1 MVEFK
6 AEGMSRATTPVAITQ
21 SSKSSLGESFH
32 TLGDAGPSQGDRVSE
47 SHFTRPCSLFHEQNS
62 LIPFTS
68 TEHTQPYDE
77 GASTPPDSMPGDAS
91 NESTPVRNRSR
102 ANNRRR
108 PFVSGGAGRPS
119 AGPPSVSSPS
129 HGYFPPA
136 SSSNDNSTPHNSFQP
151 SVIQFPTSPHPFSQG
166 GGYYG
171 QYTVPSHPP
180 SLNIGQ
186 PHHAYSYP
194 PHPFQSPQQV
204 SDSNNRVTSPQLT
217 YSQQPLYHYPQQHRS
232 NDGPNPSVSFSNQM
246 SSESVFSPTFP
257 STNPTNDMAGVNA
270 ATPQYMGP
278 PHLSGMGYPSSLRSP
293 QYGYPQQFSPPAT
306 VYRPYSAVSYQPH
319 LSPSVEDLHKG
330 SWYFVPHTPQSQQHP
345 YEQYRQ
351 GYSYQYQ
358 PPAQQRESSSHV
370 SRHPSSAS
378 APPRTHLSEPKFPS
392 ASQPGSPPLT
402 ASRSSIAG
410 RDSPSSSGQPSTTSK
425 PVVRREWHPR
435 PPAHRSPWAMW
446 VGNVPSDATQE
457 ELWRFFTNPPETGN
471 AHATLNAG
479 VESIFLIGRSNC
491 AFINYSSESSVSS
504 AIQTFNGK
512 RLRPNDPQCPMLV
525 CKIRRSA
532 DDLKSGVGGQ
542 RGIGLHKQWIQSQR
556 MQKCQASGSSDIE
569 ASEGNSGSDAD
580 HFPNVLGSVSI
591 SSGDRRKGT
600 HSSSSDSHASTTS
613 SFLAEYFPTRFFILK
628 SLSEDDLA
636 LSVKNGL
643 WATQKHNELLL
654 DQAFRTAKDVF
665 LIFSVNKSGEFYG
678 YARFVFYL
686 CNIFQVRFSFE
697 QNDWAYP
704 KRRRNSDM
712 GISIGRFIPISVWF
726 HYQSTRQSFQS
737 QYGYQT
743 TLRFSPTQ
751 DVFLSRRWSRC
762 RRIPTPAR

>member
-1 MVEFK
+1 
-6 AEGMSRATTPVAITQ
+6 
-21 SSKSSLGESFH
+21 
-32 TLGDAGPSQGDRVSE
+32 
-47 SHFTRPCSLFHEQNS
+47 
-62 LIPFTS
+62 
-68 TEHTQPYDE
+68 
-77 GASTPPDSMPGDAS
+77 
-91 NESTPVRNRSR
+91 
-102 ANNRRR
+102 
-108 PFVSGGAGRPS
+108 
-119 AGPPSVSSPS
+119 
-129 HGYFPPA
+129 
-136 SSSNDNSTPHNSFQP
+136 
-151 SVIQFPTSPHPFSQG
+151 
-166 GGYYG
+166 
-171 QYTVPSHPP
+171 
-180 SLNIGQ
+180 
-186 PHHAYSYP
+186 
-194 PHPFQSPQQV
+194 
-204 SDSNNRVTSPQLT
+204 
-217 YSQQPLYHYPQQHRS
+217 
-232 NDGPNPSVSFSNQM
+232 M

-678 YARFVFYL
+678 YARMIGPIRRGEGTVTWASRSDGSFPSPSGSTTSPRA
-686 CNIFQVRFSFE
+686 NRFKANTDTKLLSGSP
-697 QNDWAYP
+697 QP
-704 KRRRNSDM
+704 KM
-712 GISIGRFIPISVWF
+712 F
-726 HYQSTRQSFQS
+726 
-737 QYGYQT
+737 
-743 TLRFSPTQ
+743 FSPDGGHVVDESPLQLDDLDDSPPPSSSETPLPPRLLQQQSAPPKIGGGFDGDEGPQRTPSLKFSLDHHQRKKFDPPREAFELDPEAPIRAVRAGMHDPPGPQHRDGKAKSREVEEPKFDRQQ
-751 DVFLSRRWSRC
+751 DGEAPSTPGWGECFKIEWLEL
-762 RRIPTPAR
+762 RRIPFHQTRHLRNPWNKGREIKISRDGTELEPTIGKKLLDEWGTLAEA